1 MDYKQD
7 NLFSKLNPQTKY
19 NQPLADRIRPETI
32 DEMVGQKHLLEK
44 GRLLRRAIEADS
56 LTSSIFYG
64 PPGCGKTTLARIIA
78 KHTKANFVKLNAV
91 ISGVADVRNVIKD
104 AEERQYRYSQATY
117 LLLDECHR
125 WSKTQSDS
133 ILPAVESG
141 LIRFI
146 GSTTENPSASMT
158 PAIVSRCRVFRFLP
172 LSVDDVKTAIL
183 NALNNKEKGLGQFN
197 TKIDDDALEYIATTS
212 SGDVRSA
219 LSALELAVLS
229 SENINGLIHID
240 LATAKECVQ
249 TPLIG
254 IDKQKYYDMIS
265 AMIKSM
271 RGSDSNAAI
280 FWLAR
285 LLHAGVDPKVI
296 ARRIMVH
303 ASEDVGLADP
313 MAMLQAHAAVKATEF
328 VGMPEARIPLAQ
340 AVIAISEAE
349 KSNSVVMAIDNAMID
364 AEMGES
370 IAVPNYLCDH
380 SYAIKGEDKGEYL
393 YPHDYPNHVVKQ
405 NYMPKGYENKK
416 YYIPSDEGMEKN
428 IKVKQKLRLD
438 IINKQKKDNSV

>member
-1 MDYKQD
+1 MNYNQD
-7 NLFSKLNPQTKY
+7 NLFTKLNPQNKF
-19 NQPLADRIRPETI
+19 NQPLADRIRPDTI

-44 GRLLRRAIEADS
+44 GRLLRRAIESDS

-78 KHTKANFVKLNAV
+78 KHTQANFVKLNAV
-91 ISGVADVRNVIKD
+91 TSGVADVRNVIKE

-172 LSVDDVKTAIL
+172 LSADDISVAIL
-183 NALNNKEKGLGQFN
+183 NALKNKEKGLGSFN
-197 TKIDDDALEYIATTS
+197 VEIEDDALDYIATTS

-219 LSALELAVLS
+219 LSALELAVLT
-229 SENINGLIHID
+229 SEKSNGIIHID
-240 LATAKECVQ
+240 LSIAKECVQ

-313 MAMLQAHAAVKATEF
+313 IAMLQAHAAVKATEF

-340 AVIAISEAE
+340 AVIAIAEAN
-349 KSNSVVMAIDNAMID
+349 KSNSVLLAIDSALKD
-364 AEMGES
+364 AELGEN

-393 YPHDYPNHVVKQ
+393 YPHDYPNHLVEQ

-416 YYIPSDEGMEKN
+416 YYIPSNEGKERDIKEKQMFRRN
-428 IKVKQKLRLD
+428 V
-438 IINKQKKDNSV
+438 INKRKIGN